1 MHLSSKKFHWV
12 GGFGLKFLVHDDLS
26 NKVLACDSIKLVYMS
41 TLDVLFTPSLDL
53 KQRIKLYL
61 INVCLSLL
69 GQFILIYVFF
79 IRDNL
84 LC

>member
-26 NKVLACDSIKLVYMS
+26 NKVWVCDSIKLVYMS

-53 KQRIKLYL
+53 KQRIKLNL
-61 INVCLSLL
+61 INVSLSLL

-84 LC
+84 LG